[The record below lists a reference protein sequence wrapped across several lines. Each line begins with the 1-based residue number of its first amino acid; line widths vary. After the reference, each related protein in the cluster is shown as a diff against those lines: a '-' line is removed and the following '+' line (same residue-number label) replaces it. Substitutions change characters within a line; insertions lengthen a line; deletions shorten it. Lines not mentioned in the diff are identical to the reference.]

1 VDTETVLLVNR
12 PCYCFVMTIIE
23 RAFEIARS
31 GKTRSITDIRTQ
43 LRREGF
49 DHVQSHL
56 GSAALQKQL
65 KALIKLPN

>member
-1 VDTETVLLVNR
+1 
-12 PCYCFVMTIIE
+12 MTIIE

-31 GKTRSITDIRTQ
+31 GRARSMTDIRTQ

-56 GSAALQKQL
+56 RSAALQKQL
-65 KALIKLPN
+65 KALIRPPS